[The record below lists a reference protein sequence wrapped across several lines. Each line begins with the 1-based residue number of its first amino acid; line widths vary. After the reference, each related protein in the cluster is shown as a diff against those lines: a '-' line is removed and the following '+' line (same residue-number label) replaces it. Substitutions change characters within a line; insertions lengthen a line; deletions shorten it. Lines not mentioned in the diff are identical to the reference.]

1 MPGMEGMPDR
11 ATTTCSPTAVA
22 MNDDLLISELAAN
35 TPREIASRRHSPRF
49 HATMQARVVK
59 GNFSDRVQGD
69 LTGTTVD
76 ISQGGCRVIFDRA
89 VQVGDVYRLDL
100 HASTVKLPR
109 AYARCV
115 RASMLHDDS
124 VEAGFSFFVPLE
136 ESVLRDAM
144 DRLADD
150 ARRAA

>member
-1 MPGMEGMPDR
+1 MPGMEGMPVR

-59 GNFSDRVQGD
+59 GNFSDRIHGD

-76 ISQGGCRVIFDRA
+76 ISQGGCRVIFDRS
-89 VQVGDVYRLDL
+89 VQVGNVYRLDL